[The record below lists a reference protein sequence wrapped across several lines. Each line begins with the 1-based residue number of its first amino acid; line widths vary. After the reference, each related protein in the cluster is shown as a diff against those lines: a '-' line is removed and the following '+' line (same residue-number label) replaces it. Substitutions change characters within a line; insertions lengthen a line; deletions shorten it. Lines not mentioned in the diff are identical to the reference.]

1 MQANALVPAG
11 SPVET
16 CSALSWI
23 IFFSI
28 HFSFPVNVVIIIIV
42 LGIGK

>member
-16 CSALSWI
+16 CSALFWI